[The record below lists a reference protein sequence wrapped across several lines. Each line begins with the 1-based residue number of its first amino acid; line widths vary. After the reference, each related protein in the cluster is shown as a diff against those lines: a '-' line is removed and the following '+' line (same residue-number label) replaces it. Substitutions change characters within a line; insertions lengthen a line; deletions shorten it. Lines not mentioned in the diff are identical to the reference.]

1 MSFIYA
7 KIICMQNIYET
18 FEFNKIKEHILE
30 YAKTELG
37 KVYIDE
43 LMMFDSPDK
52 VNNALL
58 DLKEIS
64 SIIVRFGPLPI
75 NNSANALV
83 LIDMAK
89 KTGLLTPRDLH
100 LIAEDVLTIVK
111 ISAFLKK
118 IESGY
123 PRIVEIT
130 SGFVDLSNLEKE
142 IHRVI
147 TNSLTVADNAT
158 PDLAQIRHKLKK
170 IEAELQ
176 SKIASIALAYSK
188 YLNDD
193 NITIR
198 DGHFVL
204 PVKTVDKSRIN
215 GIVYDVSDSGNT
227 TFIEPL
233 EIVQINNEITALKV
247 QENEEVRKILK
258 SLTALVLLQEGEII
272 NNNKIIAK
280 LDFLSAKA
288 NYMSE
293 INGEIA
299 DSVTS
304 QTIELISAR
313 HPLID
318 PRKVVANSFILNEEQ
333 PIIIISGPNAGGKTV
348 SLKTVG
354 LLVTMHQSG
363 LALPIRK
370 GQLGYFK
377 HIYIDVGDNQ
387 SLSDNLST
395 FSAHISQ
402 IGEIINSVGGKDLVL
417 LDELGTGTDPK
428 EGEALA
434 VQVTKY
440 LEEKHALAMISSH
453 FAAMKE
459 YAFLS
464 QKISNASMV
473 FDEEN
478 LSPTYHFKQ
487 GVPGKS
493 YALEVASRYGID
505 KDIIAKAKEFLKE
518 NTQNSS
524 AELLEILQKK
534 IEETTKLEEE
544 LAKREAELD
553 KRTKKLENDEEIFE
567 TKRENMLSDVKEEK
581 ARLINDAK
589 KEIADIISKMHNSDM
604 RVHEVIALKKELEEL
619 EEKEEEEVFDEE
631 ISVDDYV
638 SIPSMNIYGK
648 VVRIKGDKAHIITD
662 SGLAIDVSKSKL
674 HKVNKPKVGTTKV
687 KKTNYDLAVNTN
699 VGIEL
704 NLIGMRVEEAKN
716 ALIKYLDNCRLKHLS
731 QVRIIHGFGS
741 GALRKMVREYLD
753 SQKDLTYRAGGEHEG
768 GGGCT
773 VVIFK

>member
-1 MSFIYA
+1 MQDIY
-7 KIICMQNIYET
+7 QT

-30 YAKTELG
+30 YAKTELA

-43 LMMFDSPDK
+43 LEMFNNPEAIK
-52 VNNALL
+52 NALL
-58 DLKEIS
+58 DLNETS

-75 NNSANALV
+75 HNSANALV
-83 LIDMAK
+83 LIDLAK

-100 LIAEDVLTIVK
+100 LIAEDVLTINK

-118 IESGY
+118 IENGY

-130 SGFVDLSNLEKE
+130 QGFVDLTNLEKE

-147 TNSLTVADNAT
+147 TNSLSVSDHAT
-158 PDLAQIRHKLKK
+158 TTLYQIRTKLKK
-170 IEAELQ
+170 VEAELQ
-176 SKIASIALAYSK
+176 QKIASIALSYAK

-247 QENEEVRKILK
+247 QENDEVRKILK
-258 SLTALVLLQEGEII
+258 ALTALVLLQESEII
-272 NNNKIIAK
+272 TNNKIIAK

-288 NYMSE
+288 QYMNE

-299 DSVTS
+299 ECVET

-318 PRKVVANSFILNEEQ
+318 PRKVVANSFNLNEQE

-354 LLVTMHQSG
+354 LLVMMHQSG

-370 GQLGYFK
+370 GQLGFFK
-377 HIYIDVGDNQ
+377 HIFIDIGDNQ

-402 IGEIINSVGGKDLVL
+402 IGEIINAVGGKDLVL

-434 VQVTKY
+434 IEVTKH
-440 LEEKHALAMISSH
+440 LENKHALAMISSH

-464 QKISNASMV
+464 PKIANASMI

-478 LSPTYHFKQ
+478 LSPTYIFKQ

-505 KDIIAKAKEFLKE
+505 AKIIANAKAFLKE
-518 NTQNSS
+518 NSQNSS
-524 AELLEILQKK
+524 AELLDILQKK
-534 IEETTKLEEE
+534 IEEATKLQDE
-544 LAKREAELD
+544 LNKREAELD
-553 KRTKKLENDEEIFE
+553 KRAKKLDNDEEIFA
-567 TKRENMLSDVKEEK
+567 TKKENMMKDVKEEK
-581 ARLINDAK
+581 EELIANAK
-589 KEIADIISKMHNSDM
+589 KEIEDIISKMHNSDM
-604 RVHEVIALKKELEEL
+604 KVHEVIALKKELEEL
-619 EEKEEEEVFDEE
+619 EEKQEEEIFNED
-631 ISVDDYV
+631 IKVDDYV
-638 SIPSMNIYGK
+638 SIPSMNIFGK
-648 VVRIKGDKAHIITD
+648 VTRIKGNKAHIVSD
-662 SGLAIDVSKSKL
+662 SGLSFDVSKEKL
-674 HKVNKPKVGTTKV
+674 HIVPKPKVGNTKV
-687 KKTNYDLAVNTN
+687 RTTNYDLAINTK
-699 VGIEL
+699 VGLEL
-704 NLIGMRVEEAKN
+704 NLIGMHVDEAKV
-716 ALIKYLDNCRLKHLS
+716 ALTKYLDSVRLKRLG
-731 QVRIIHGFGS
+731 QIRIIHGFGS
-741 GALRKMVREYLD
+741 GALRKMVRDYLD
-753 SQKDLTYRAGGEHEG
+753 TQKGLSYRPGGEHEG

-773 VVIFK
+773 VVIFD

>member
-1 MSFIYA
+1 MQDIY
-7 KIICMQNIYET
+7 QT

-30 YAKTELG
+30 YAKTELA

-43 LMMFDSPDK
+43 LKMFENQEAIK
-52 VNNALL
+52 NALL
-58 DLKEIS
+58 DLNEVS

-100 LIAEDVLTIVK
+100 LIAEDVLTINK

-118 IESGY
+118 IENGY
-123 PRIVEIT
+123 PRIIEIT
-130 SGFVDLSNLEKE
+130 QGFMDLTNLEKE

-147 TNSLTVADNAT
+147 TNSLTVADHAT
-158 PDLAQIRHKLKK
+158 PTLYQIRTKLKK
-170 IEAELQ
+170 VEVELQ
-176 SKIASIALAYSK
+176 QKIASIALSYAK

-247 QENEEVRKILK
+247 QENEEVRKVLK
-258 SLTALVLLQEGEII
+258 ALTALVLLQESEII
-272 NNNKIIAK
+272 TNNKIIAK

-288 NYMSE
+288 NYMNE

-299 DSVTS
+299 ECVDS
-304 QTIELISAR
+304 QTVELISAR

-318 PRKVVANSFILNEEQ
+318 PRKVVANSFILNEEE

-354 LLVTMHQSG
+354 LLVMMHQSG

-370 GQLGYFK
+370 GQLGFFK
-377 HIYIDVGDNQ
+377 HIYIDIGDNQ

-402 IGEIINSVGGKDLVL
+402 IGEIINLVGGKDLVL

-434 VQVTKY
+434 VEVTKH
-440 LEEKHALAMISSH
+440 LENKHALAMISSH

-464 QKISNASMV
+464 PKICNASMI
-473 FDEEN
+473 FDEEH
-478 LSPTYHFKQ
+478 LSPTYIFKQ

-505 KDIIAKAKEFLKE
+505 NKIISNAKAFLNE
-518 NTQNSS
+518 NSQNSS
-524 AELLEILQKK
+524 AELLDILQKK
-534 IEETTKLEEE
+534 IEETTKLQDE
-544 LAKREAELD
+544 LNKKEAELD
-553 KRTKKLENDEEIFE
+553 KRSKKLENDEEIFA
-567 TKRENMLSDVKEEK
+567 TKKENMMKDVKEEK
-581 ARLINDAK
+581 EELIANAK
-589 KEIADIISKMHNSDM
+589 KEIEDIISKMHNSDM
-604 RVHEVIALKKELEEL
+604 KVHEVIALKKELEEL
-619 EEKEEEEVFDEE
+619 EEKQEEEIYNED
-631 ISVDDYV
+631 IQVDDYV

-648 VVRIKGDKAHIITD
+648 VTRIKGNKAHIVSD
-662 SGLAIDVSKSKL
+662 SGLSFDVSKEKL
-674 HKVNKPKVGTTKV
+674 HIVPKPKVGKTVV
-687 KKTNYDLAVNTN
+687 KKTNYDLAINTK
-699 VGIEL
+699 VGLEL
-704 NLIGMRVEEAKN
+704 NLIGMHVDEAKV
-716 ALIKYLDNCRLKHLS
+716 ALTKYLDNVRLKRLG

-741 GALRKMVREYLD
+741 GALRKMVRDYLD
-753 SQKDLTYRAGGEHEG
+753 TQKGLSYRPGGEHEG

-773 VVIFK
+773 VVIFD

>member
-1 MSFIYA
+1 MQDIY
-7 KIICMQNIYET
+7 QT

-30 YAKTELG
+30 YAKTELA

-43 LMMFDSPDK
+43 LKMFDNQEAIK
-52 VNNALL
+52 NALL
-58 DLKEIS
+58 DLNEVS

-83 LIDMAK
+83 LIDLAK

-100 LIAEDVLTIVK
+100 LIAEDVLTINK

-118 IESGY
+118 IENGY

-130 SGFVDLSNLEKE
+130 QGFMDLTNLEKE

-147 TNSLTVADNAT
+147 TNSLTVADHAT
-158 PDLAQIRHKLKK
+158 PTLYQIRTKLKK
-170 IEAELQ
+170 VEAELQ
-176 SKIASIALAYSK
+176 QKIASIALSYAK

-247 QENEEVRKILK
+247 QENEEVRKVLK
-258 SLTALVLLQEGEII
+258 ALTALVLLQESEII
-272 NNNKIIAK
+272 TNNKIIAK

-288 NYMSE
+288 NYMNE

-299 DSVTS
+299 ECVDS
-304 QTIELISAR
+304 QTVELISAR

-318 PRKVVANSFILNEEQ
+318 PRKVVANSFILNENE

-354 LLVTMHQSG
+354 LLVMMHQSG
-363 LALPIRK
+363 LALPIKK
-370 GQLGYFK
+370 GQLGFFK
-377 HIYIDVGDNQ
+377 HTYIDIGDNQ

-402 IGEIINSVGGKDLVL
+402 IGEIINLVGGKDLVL

-434 VQVTKY
+434 VEVTKH
-440 LEEKHALAMISSH
+440 LENKHALAMISSH

-464 QKISNASMV
+464 PKICNASMI
-473 FDEEN
+473 FDEEH
-478 LSPTYHFKQ
+478 LSPTYIFKQ

-505 KDIIAKAKEFLKE
+505 SKIIKNAKEFLSE
-518 NTQNSS
+518 NSQNSS
-524 AELLEILQKK
+524 AELLDILQKK
-534 IEETTKLEEE
+534 IEETTKLQDE
-544 LAKREAELD
+544 LNKKEAELD
-553 KRTKKLENDEEIFE
+553 KRSKKLENDEEIFA
-567 TKRENMLSDVKEEK
+567 TKKENMMKDVKEEK
-581 ARLINDAK
+581 EELIANAK
-589 KEIADIISKMHNSDM
+589 KEIEDIISKMHNSDM
-604 RVHEVIALKKELEEL
+604 KVHEVIALKKELEEL
-619 EEKEEEEVFDEE
+619 EEKQEEEIYNED
-631 ISVDDYV
+631 INVDDYV

-648 VVRIKGDKAHIITD
+648 VTRLKGNKAHIVSD
-662 SGLAIDVSKSKL
+662 SGLAFDVSKEKL
-674 HKVNKPKVGTTKV
+674 HIVPKPKVGKTVV
-687 KKTNYDLAVNTN
+687 KKTNYDLAINTK
-699 VGIEL
+699 VGLEL
-704 NLIGMRVEEAKN
+704 NLIGMHVDEAKV
-716 ALIKYLDNCRLKHLS
+716 ALTKYLDNVRLKRLG

-741 GALRKMVREYLD
+741 GALRKMVRDYLD
-753 SQKDLTYRAGGEHEG
+753 TQKGLSYRPGGEHEG

-773 VVIFK
+773 VVMFD

>member
-1 MSFIYA
+1 MQDIY
-7 KIICMQNIYET
+7 QT

-30 YAKTELG
+30 YAKTELA

-43 LMMFDSPDK
+43 LKMFENQEAIK
-52 VNNALL
+52 NALL
-58 DLKEIS
+58 DLNEVS

-100 LIAEDVLTIVK
+100 LIAEDVLTINK

-118 IESGY
+118 IENGY
-123 PRIVEIT
+123 PRIIEIT
-130 SGFVDLSNLEKE
+130 QGFMDLTNLEKE

-147 TNSLTVADNAT
+147 TNSLTVADHAT
-158 PDLAQIRHKLKK
+158 PTLYQIRTKLKK
-170 IEAELQ
+170 VEAELQ
-176 SKIASIALAYSK
+176 QKIASIALSYAK

-204 PVKTVDKSRIN
+204 PVKTVDKSRVN

-247 QENEEVRKILK
+247 QENEEVRKVLK
-258 SLTALVLLQEGEII
+258 ALTALVLLQESEII
-272 NNNKIIAK
+272 TNNKIIAK

-288 NYMSE
+288 HYMSE

-299 DSVTS
+299 ECVDS
-304 QTIELISAR
+304 QTVELISAR

-318 PRKVVANSFILNEEQ
+318 PRKVVANSFILNEEE

-354 LLVTMHQSG
+354 LLVMMHQSG

-370 GQLGYFK
+370 GQLGFFK
-377 HIYIDVGDNQ
+377 HIYIDIGDNQ

-402 IGEIINSVGGKDLVL
+402 IGEIINAVGGKDLVL

-434 VQVTKY
+434 IEVTKH
-440 LEEKHALAMISSH
+440 LENKHALAMISSH

-464 QKISNASMV
+464 PKICNASMI
-473 FDEEN
+473 FDEEH
-478 LSPTYHFKQ
+478 LSPTYIFKQ

-505 KDIIAKAKEFLKE
+505 SKIISNAKAFLSE
-518 NTQNSS
+518 NSQNSS
-524 AELLEILQKK
+524 AELLDILQKK
-534 IEETTKLEEE
+534 IEETTKLQDE
-544 LAKREAELD
+544 LNKKEAELD
-553 KRTKKLENDEEIFE
+553 KRSKKLENDEEIFA
-567 TKRENMLSDVKEEK
+567 TKKENMMKDVKEEK
-581 ARLINDAK
+581 EELIANAK
-589 KEIADIISKMHNSDM
+589 KEIEDIISKMHNSDM
-604 RVHEVIALKKELEEL
+604 KVHEVIALKKELEEL
-619 EEKEEEEVFDEE
+619 EEKQEEEIYNED
-631 ISVDDYV
+631 IQVDDYV

-648 VVRIKGDKAHIITD
+648 VTRLKGNKAHIVSD
-662 SGLAIDVSKSKL
+662 SGLSFDVSKEKL
-674 HKVNKPKVGTTKV
+674 HIVPKPKVGKTIV
-687 KKTNYDLAVNTN
+687 KKTNYDLAINTK
-699 VGIEL
+699 VGLEL
-704 NLIGMRVEEAKN
+704 NLIGMHVDEAKN
-716 ALIKYLDNCRLKHLS
+716 ALTKYLDNVRLKHLG

-741 GALRKMVREYLD
+741 GALRKMVRDYLD
-753 SQKDLTYRAGGEHEG
+753 TQKGLSYRPGGEHEG

-773 VVIFK
+773 VVIFD

>member
-1 MSFIYA
+1 MQDIY
-7 KIICMQNIYET
+7 QT
-18 FEFNKIKEHILE
+18 FEFNKIKDHLLE
-30 YAKTELG
+30 YAKTELA

-43 LMMFDSPDK
+43 LKMFENQDAIK
-52 VNNALL
+52 NALL
-58 DLKEIS
+58 DLNEVS

-83 LIDMAK
+83 LIDLAK

-100 LIAEDVLTIVK
+100 LIAEDVLTINK

-118 IESGY
+118 IENGY
-123 PRIVEIT
+123 PRITEIT
-130 SGFVDLSNLEKE
+130 QGFMDLTNLEKE

-147 TNSLTVADNAT
+147 TNSLTVADHAT
-158 PDLAQIRHKLKK
+158 PTLYQIRTKLKK
-170 IEAELQ
+170 VEAELQ
-176 SKIASIALAYSK
+176 QKIASIALSYAK

-204 PVKTVDKSRIN
+204 PVKTVDKSRVN

-247 QENEEVRKILK
+247 QENEEVRKVLK
-258 SLTALVLLQEGEII
+258 ALTALVLLQESEII
-272 NNNKIIAK
+272 TNNKIIAK

-299 DSVTS
+299 ECVPT
-304 QTIELISAR
+304 QTVELISAR

-318 PRKVVANSFILNEEQ
+318 PRKVVANSFNLSEEE

-354 LLVTMHQSG
+354 LLVMMHQSG

-370 GQLGYFK
+370 GQLGFFK
-377 HIYIDVGDNQ
+377 HIYIDIGDNQ

-402 IGEIINSVGGKDLVL
+402 IGEIINAVGGKDLVL

-434 VQVTKY
+434 IEVTKH
-440 LEEKHALAMISSH
+440 LENKHALAMISSH

-464 QKISNASMV
+464 PKICNASMI
-473 FDEEN
+473 FDEEH
-478 LSPTYHFKQ
+478 LSPTYIFKQ

-505 KDIIAKAKEFLKE
+505 SKIISNAKAFLSE
-518 NTQNSS
+518 NSQNSS
-524 AELLEILQKK
+524 AELLDILQKK
-534 IEETTKLEEE
+534 IEETTKLQDE
-544 LAKREAELD
+544 LNKKEVELD
-553 KRTKKLENDEEIFE
+553 KRSKKLENDEEIFA
-567 TKRENMLSDVKEEK
+567 TKKENMMKDDKEEK
-581 ARLINDAK
+581 EELIANAK
-589 KEIADIISKMHNSDM
+589 REIEDIISKMHNSDM
-604 RVHEVIALKKELEEL
+604 KVHEVIALKKELEEL
-619 EEKEEEEVFDEE
+619 EEKQEEEIYNED
-631 ISVDDYV
+631 INVDDYV

-648 VVRIKGDKAHIITD
+648 VTRLKGNKAHIVSD
-662 SGLAIDVSKSKL
+662 SGLSFDVSKEKL
-674 HKVNKPKVGTTKV
+674 HIVPKPKVGKTVV
-687 KKTNYDLAVNTN
+687 KKTNYDLAINTK
-699 VGIEL
+699 VGLEL
-704 NLIGMRVEEAKN
+704 NLIGMHVDEAKT
-716 ALIKYLDNCRLKHLS
+716 ALTKYLDNVRLKRLG

-741 GALRKMVREYLD
+741 GALRKMVRDYLD
-753 SQKDLTYRAGGEHEG
+753 TQKGLSYRPGGEHEG

-773 VVIFK
+773 VVIFD

>member
-1 MSFIYA
+1 
-7 KIICMQNIYET
+7 MQNIYET

-30 YAKTELG
+30 YAKTELA

-43 LMMFDSPDK
+43 LVMFESPLEVK
-52 VNNALL
+52 NALE

-75 NNSANALV
+75 HNSANALV
-83 LIDMAK
+83 LIDLAK
-89 KTGLLTPRDLH
+89 KTGLLTPRDLS
-100 LIAEDVLTIVK
+100 LIAEDVLTITK

-118 IESGY
+118 IDNLY
-123 PRIVEIT
+123 PRISEMT
-130 SGFVDLSNLEKE
+130 KGFIDLSSLEKE

-147 TNSLTVADNAT
+147 TNALSVADNAS
-158 PDLAQIRHKLKK
+158 PDLYQIRHQLKK
-170 IEAELQ
+170 AEANLQ
-176 SKIASIALAYSK
+176 SKIASLAFAYGK

-204 PVKTVDKSRIN
+204 PVKTVEKSKVN

-247 QENEEVRKILK
+247 QENEEIRKILK
-258 SLTALVLLQEGEII
+258 ALTALVLLQEGEII
-272 NNNKIIAK
+272 NNNRIIAE

-288 NYMSE
+288 LYAGE
-293 INGEIA
+293 INAEIA
-299 DSVTS
+299 
-304 QTIELISAR
+304 EISNQQEIILDGAR

-318 PRKVVANSFILNEEQ
+318 PKKVVANSFNLNEEE

-354 LLVTMHQSG
+354 LLTLMHQSG
-363 LALPIRK
+363 LALPVK
-370 GQLGYFK
+370 KAKVGYFK
-377 HIYIDVGDNQ
+377 HIYIDIGDNQ

-402 IGEIINSVGGKDLVL
+402 IGEIIRIVGGKDLVL

-434 VQVTKY
+434 IEVTKY
-440 LEEKHALAMISSH
+440 LESKHALAMISSH
-453 FAAMKE
+453 FPKMKE

-464 QKISNASMV
+464 KNIANASMI

-478 LSPTYHFKQ
+478 LSPTYRFKQ

-505 KDIIAKAKEFLKE
+505 EQIIKKAQDFLKENETSDASTLLDILQKKVEEANKLQDELEKQKLELEKREKKLTNDEQLFESRRENMLKDVKEEKEEIIAKAKKE
-518 NTQNSS
+518 VS
-524 AELLEILQKK
+524 
-534 IEETTKLEEE
+534 
-544 LAKREAELD
+544 
-553 KRTKKLENDEEIFE
+553 
-567 TKRENMLSDVKEEK
+567 
-581 ARLINDAK
+581 
-589 KEIADIISKMHNSDM
+589 DIISKMHNSDM
-604 RVHEVIALKKELEEL
+604 RVHEVIELKRELEAL
-619 EEKEEEEVFDEE
+619 EEQEEEEVFDEE
-631 ISVDDYV
+631 INVDDFV
-638 SIPSMNIYGK
+638 TIPSMNISGK
-648 VVRIKGDKAHIITD
+648 VTRLKGDKAHIISD
-662 SGLAIDVSKSKL
+662 SGLAFDVSKNKL
-674 HKVNKPKVGTTKV
+674 HKVNKPKVGTSKV

-699 VGIEL
+699 VGLEL
-704 NLIGMRVEEAKN
+704 NLIGMRVDEAKN
-716 ALIKYLDNCRLKHLS
+716 TLIKYLDNCRLKHLS

-741 GALRKMVREYLD
+741 GALRTMVRSYLD
-753 SQKDLTYRAGGEHEG
+753 TQKDLTYRAGGEHEG

-773 VVIFK
+773 VVLFK

>member
-1 MSFIYA
+1 
-7 KIICMQNIYET
+7 MQNIYET
-18 FEFNKIKEHILE
+18 FEFNKIKEHLLE
-30 YAKTELG
+30 YAKTELA

-43 LMMFDSPDK
+43 LKMFETPNEVK
-52 VNNALL
+52 NALE
-58 DLKEIS
+58 DLREIS

-75 NNSANALV
+75 HNSANALV
-83 LIDMAK
+83 LIDLAK
-89 KTGLLTPRDLH
+89 KTGLLTPRDLS
-100 LIAEDVLTIVK
+100 LIAEDVLTIDK

-118 IESGY
+118 IDSLY
-123 PRIVEIT
+123 PRVSQMTE
-130 SGFVDLSNLEKE
+130 GFIDLSNLEKE

-147 TNSLTVADNAT
+147 TNSLTVADNAS
-158 PDLAQIRHKLKK
+158 PDLNQIRKSLKK
-170 IEAELQ
+170 AEANLQ
-176 SKIASIALAYSK
+176 SKIASLAFSYGK

-204 PVKTVDKSRIN
+204 PVKTVDKSKVN

-227 TFIEPL
+227 IFIEPL

-247 QENEEVRKILK
+247 QENEEIRRILK
-258 SLTALVLLQEGEII
+258 ALTALVLLQEGEII
-272 NNNKIIAK
+272 TNNKIIAK

-288 NYMSE
+288 LYGNE
-293 INGEIA
+293 INADIAECSDKQEILL
-299 DSVTS
+299 
-304 QTIELISAR
+304 ESAR

-318 PRKVVANSFILNEEQ
+318 PKKVVANSFELNENE

-354 LLVTMHQSG
+354 LLTLMHQSG
-363 LALPIRK
+363 LALPVRK
-370 GQLGYFK
+370 GRVGYFK
-377 HIYIDVGDNQ
+377 HIFIDIGDNQ

-402 IGEIINSVGGKDLVL
+402 IGEIIHAVGGKDLVL

-434 VQVTKY
+434 VEVTKY
-440 LEEKHALAMISSH
+440 LENKHALAMISSH

-464 QKISNASMV
+464 KNIANASMI

-478 LSPTYHFKQ
+478 LSPTYRFKQ

-505 KDIIAKAKEFLKE
+505 KDIINKAHEFLKSHE
-518 NTQNSS
+518 TNDAS
-524 AELLEILQKK
+524 ELLDILQKK
-534 IEETTKLEEE
+534 VEEANKLQDELDKKQIELEKREKKLANEEE
-544 LAKREAELD
+544 LF
-553 KRTKKLENDEEIFE
+553 ENR
-567 TKRENMLSDVKEEK
+567 KENMLKDVKEEK
-581 ARLINDAK
+581 AELIENAK
-589 KEIADIISKMHNSDM
+589 KEISDIISKMHNSDM
-604 RVHEVIALKKELEEL
+604 RVHEVIELKKELEEL
-619 EEKEEEEVFDEE
+619 EEKEEEVVYNED
-631 ISVDDYV
+631 IAINDYV
-638 SIPSMNIYGK
+638 SIPSMNIYGR
-648 VVRIKGDKAHIITD
+648 VMRMKGNKAHIVSD
-662 SGLAIDVSKSKL
+662 GGLAFDVDKNKL
-674 HKVNKPKVGTTKV
+674 HKVQQPKVGTSKV
-687 KKTNYDLAVNTN
+687 KKTNYDLAINTK

-741 GALRKMVREYLD
+741 GALRNMTRSYLD
-753 SQKDLTYRAGGEHEG
+753 TQKDLTHRPGGEHEG

-773 VVIFK
+773 VVLFK

>member
-1 MSFIYA
+1 MQDIY
-7 KIICMQNIYET
+7 QT

-30 YAKTELG
+30 YAKTELA

-43 LMMFDSPDK
+43 LKMFENQEAVK
-52 VNNALL
+52 NALL
-58 DLKEIS
+58 DLNEIS

-100 LIAEDVLTIVK
+100 LIAEDVLTINK

-118 IESGY
+118 IENGY
-123 PRIVEIT
+123 PRIIEIT
-130 SGFVDLSNLEKE
+130 QGFMDLTNLEKE

-147 TNSLTVADNAT
+147 TNSLTVADHAT
-158 PDLAQIRHKLKK
+158 PTLYQIRTKLKK
-170 IEAELQ
+170 VEAELQ
-176 SKIASIALAYSK
+176 QKIASIALAYAK

-204 PVKTVDKSRIN
+204 PVKTVDKSRVN

-247 QENEEVRKILK
+247 QENDEVRKVLK
-258 SLTALVLLQEGEII
+258 ALTALVLLQESEII
-272 NNNKIIAK
+272 TNNKIIAK

-288 NYMSE
+288 HYMSE

-299 DSVTS
+299 ECVET
-304 QTIELISAR
+304 QCIELISAR

-318 PRKVVANSFILNEEQ
+318 PRKVVANSFELNEEE

-354 LLVTMHQSG
+354 LLTMMHQSG
-363 LALPIRK
+363 LALPVRK
-370 GQLGYFK
+370 GKLGFFK
-377 HIYIDVGDNQ
+377 HIYIDIGDNQ

-402 IGEIINSVGGKDLVL
+402 IGEIINAVGGKDLVL

-434 VQVTKY
+434 IEVTKH
-440 LEEKHALAMISSH
+440 LENKHALAMISSH

-464 QKISNASMV
+464 SKICNASMI
-473 FDEEN
+473 FDEEH
-478 LSPTYHFKQ
+478 LSPTYIFKQ

-505 KDIIAKAKEFLKE
+505 SKIISNAKAFLSE
-518 NTQNSS
+518 NSQNSS
-524 AELLEILQKK
+524 AELLDILQKK
-534 IEETTKLEEE
+534 IEETTKLQEE
-544 LAKREAELD
+544 LNKKEAELD
-553 KRTKKLENDEEIFE
+553 KRSKKLENDEEIFAS
-567 TKRENMLSDVKEEK
+567 KKENMMKDVKEEK
-581 ARLINDAK
+581 EELIANAK
-589 KEIADIISKMHNSDM
+589 KEIEDIISKMHNSDM
-604 RVHEVIALKKELEEL
+604 KVHEVIALKKELEEL
-619 EEKEEEEVFDEE
+619 EEKQEEEIYNED

-648 VVRIKGDKAHIITD
+648 VTRLKGNKAHIISD
-662 SGLAIDVSKSKL
+662 SGLSFDVSKEKL
-674 HKVNKPKVGTTKV
+674 HIVPKPKVGRTIV
-687 KKTNYDLAVNTN
+687 KKTNYDLGINTK
-699 VGIEL
+699 VGLEL
-704 NLIGMRVEEAKN
+704 NLIGMHVDEAKN
-716 ALIKYLDNCRLKHLS
+716 ALIKYIDNVRLKRLG

-741 GALRKMVREYLD
+741 GALRKMVRDYLD
-753 SQKDLTYRAGGEHEG
+753 TQKGLSYRPGGEHEG

-773 VVIFK
+773 VVIFD

>member
-1 MSFIYA
+1 
-7 KIICMQNIYET
+7 MQNIYET
-18 FEFNKIKEHILE
+18 FEFNKIKEHLLE
-30 YAKTELG
+30 YAKTELA

-43 LMMFDSPDK
+43 LKMFETPNEVK
-52 VNNALL
+52 NALE
-58 DLKEIS
+58 DLREIS

-75 NNSANALV
+75 HNSANALV
-83 LIDMAK
+83 LIDLAK
-89 KTGLLTPRDLH
+89 KTGLLTPRDLS
-100 LIAEDVLTIVK
+100 LIAEDVLTIGK

-118 IESGY
+118 IDSLY
-123 PRIVEIT
+123 PRVSQMTE
-130 SGFVDLSNLEKE
+130 GFIDLSNLEKE

-147 TNSLTVADNAT
+147 TNSLTVADNAS
-158 PDLAQIRHKLKK
+158 PDLNQIRKSLKK
-170 IEAELQ
+170 AEANLQ
-176 SKIASIALAYSK
+176 SKIASLAFSYGK

-204 PVKTVDKSRIN
+204 PVKTVDKSKVN

-247 QENEEVRKILK
+247 QENEEIRKILK
-258 SLTALVLLQEGEII
+258 ALTALVLLQEGEII
-272 NNNKIIAK
+272 TNNKIIAK

-288 NYMSE
+288 LYGNE
-293 INGEIA
+293 INADIAECSDKQEILL
-299 DSVTS
+299 
-304 QTIELISAR
+304 ESAR

-318 PRKVVANSFILNEEQ
+318 PKKVVANSFELNENE

-354 LLVTMHQSG
+354 LLTLMHQSG
-363 LALPIRK
+363 LALPVRK
-370 GQLGYFK
+370 GRVGYFK
-377 HIYIDVGDNQ
+377 HIFIDIGDNQ

-402 IGEIINSVGGKDLVL
+402 IGEIIHAVGGKDLVL

-434 VQVTKY
+434 VEVTKY
-440 LEEKHALAMISSH
+440 LENKHALAMISSH

-464 QKISNASMV
+464 KNIANASMI

-478 LSPTYHFKQ
+478 LSPTYRFKQ

-505 KDIIAKAKEFLKE
+505 KDIINKAHEFLKSHE
-518 NTQNSS
+518 TNDAS
-524 AELLEILQKK
+524 ELLDILQKK
-534 IEETTKLEEE
+534 VEEANKLQDELDKKQIELEKREKKLANEEE
-544 LAKREAELD
+544 LF
-553 KRTKKLENDEEIFE
+553 ENR
-567 TKRENMLSDVKEEK
+567 KENMLKDVKEEK
-581 ARLINDAK
+581 AELIENAK
-589 KEIADIISKMHNSDM
+589 KEISDIISKMHNSDM
-604 RVHEVIALKKELEEL
+604 RVHEVIELKKELEEL
-619 EEKEEEEVFDEE
+619 EEKEEEVVYNED
-631 ISVDDYV
+631 IAINDYV
-638 SIPSMNIYGK
+638 SIPSMNIYGR
-648 VVRIKGDKAHIITD
+648 VMRMKGNKAHIVSD
-662 SGLAIDVSKSKL
+662 GGLAFDVDKNKL
-674 HKVNKPKVGTTKV
+674 HKVQQPKVGTSKV
-687 KKTNYDLAVNTN
+687 KKTNYDLAINTK

-741 GALRKMVREYLD
+741 GALRNMTRSYLD
-753 SQKDLTYRAGGEHEG
+753 TQKDLTHRPGGEHEG

-773 VVIFK
+773 VVLFK

>member
-1 MSFIYA
+1 MQDIY
-7 KIICMQNIYET
+7 QT

-30 YAKTELG
+30 YAKTELA

-43 LMMFDSPDK
+43 LKMFDNQEAIK
-52 VNNALL
+52 NALL
-58 DLKEIS
+58 DLNEVS

-83 LIDMAK
+83 LIDLAK

-100 LIAEDVLTIVK
+100 LIAEDVLTINK

-118 IESGY
+118 IENGY

-130 SGFVDLSNLEKE
+130 QGFMDLTNLEKE

-147 TNSLTVADNAT
+147 TNSLTVADHAT
-158 PDLAQIRHKLKK
+158 PTLYQIRTKLKK
-170 IEAELQ
+170 VEAELQ
-176 SKIASIALAYSK
+176 QKIASIALSYAK

-247 QENEEVRKILK
+247 QENEEVRKVLK
-258 SLTALVLLQEGEII
+258 ALTALVLLQESEII
-272 NNNKIIAK
+272 TNNKIIAK

-288 NYMSE
+288 NYMNE

-299 DSVTS
+299 ECVDS
-304 QTIELISAR
+304 QTVELISAR

-318 PRKVVANSFILNEEQ
+318 PRKVVANSFILNENE

-354 LLVTMHQSG
+354 LLVMMHQSG
-363 LALPIRK
+363 LALPIKK
-370 GQLGYFK
+370 GQLGFFK
-377 HIYIDVGDNQ
+377 HTYIDIGDNQ

-402 IGEIINSVGGKDLVL
+402 IGEIINLVGGKDLVL

-434 VQVTKY
+434 VEVTKH
-440 LEEKHALAMISSH
+440 LENKHALAMISSH

-464 QKISNASMV
+464 PKICNASMI
-473 FDEEN
+473 FDEEH
-478 LSPTYHFKQ
+478 LSPTYIFKQ

-505 KDIIAKAKEFLKE
+505 SKIIKNAKEFLSE
-518 NTQNSS
+518 NSQNSS
-524 AELLEILQKK
+524 AELLDILQKK
-534 IEETTKLEEE
+534 IEETTKLQDE
-544 LAKREAELD
+544 LNKKEAELD
-553 KRTKKLENDEEIFE
+553 KRSKKLENDEEIFA
-567 TKRENMLSDVKEEK
+567 TKKENMMKDVKEEK
-581 ARLINDAK
+581 EELIANAK
-589 KEIADIISKMHNSDM
+589 KEIEDIISKMHNSDM
-604 RVHEVIALKKELEEL
+604 KVHEVIALKKELEEL
-619 EEKEEEEVFDEE
+619 EEKQEEEIYNED
-631 ISVDDYV
+631 INVDDYV

-648 VVRIKGDKAHIITD
+648 VTRLKGNKAHIVSD
-662 SGLAIDVSKSKL
+662 SGLAFDVSKEKL
-674 HKVNKPKVGTTKV
+674 HIVPKPKVGKTVV
-687 KKTNYDLAVNTN
+687 KKTNYDLAINTK
-699 VGIEL
+699 VGLEL
-704 NLIGMRVEEAKN
+704 NLIGMHVDEAKV
-716 ALIKYLDNCRLKHLS
+716 ALTKYLDNVRLKRLG

-741 GALRKMVREYLD
+741 GALRKMVRDYLD
-753 SQKDLTYRAGGEHEG
+753 TQKGLSYRPGGEHEG

-773 VVIFK
+773 VVIFD

>member
-1 MSFIYA
+1 
-7 KIICMQNIYET
+7 MQNIYET

-43 LMMFDSPDK
+43 LMMYDSPDK

-354 LLVTMHQSG
+354 LLVLMHQSG

-581 ARLINDAK
+581 ARLIADAK

-631 ISVDDYV
+631 IGVDDYV

-716 ALIKYLDNCRLKHLS
+716 TLIKYLDNCRLKHLS

-753 SQKDLTYRAGGEHEG
+753 TQKDLTYRAGGEHEG

>member
-1 MSFIYA
+1 
-7 KIICMQNIYET
+7 MQNIYET

-30 YAKTELG
+30 YAKTELA

-43 LMMFDSPDK
+43 LVMFESPLEVK
-52 VNNALL
+52 NALE

-75 NNSANALV
+75 HNSANALV
-83 LIDMAK
+83 LIDLAK
-89 KTGLLTPRDLH
+89 KTGLLTPRDLS
-100 LIAEDVLTIVK
+100 LIAEDVLTITK

-118 IESGY
+118 IDNLY
-123 PRIVEIT
+123 PRISEMT
-130 SGFVDLSNLEKE
+130 KGFIDLSSLEKE

-147 TNSLTVADNAT
+147 TNALSVADNAS
-158 PDLAQIRHKLKK
+158 PDLYQIRHQLKK
-170 IEAELQ
+170 AEANLQ
-176 SKIASIALAYSK
+176 SKIASLAFAYGK

-204 PVKTVDKSRIN
+204 PVKTVEKSKVN

-247 QENEEVRKILK
+247 QENEEIRKILK
-258 SLTALVLLQEGEII
+258 ALTALVLLQEGEII
-272 NNNKIIAK
+272 NNNRIIAE

-288 NYMSE
+288 LYAGE
-293 INGEIA
+293 INAEIA
-299 DSVTS
+299 
-304 QTIELISAR
+304 EISDQQEIILDGAR

-318 PRKVVANSFILNEEQ
+318 PKKVVANSFILNEEE

-354 LLVTMHQSG
+354 LLTLMHQSG
-363 LALPIRK
+363 LALPVK
-370 GQLGYFK
+370 KAKVGYFK
-377 HIYIDVGDNQ
+377 HIYIDIGDNQ

-402 IGEIINSVGGKDLVL
+402 IGEIIRLVGGKDLVL

-434 VQVTKY
+434 IEVTKY
-440 LEEKHALAMISSH
+440 LESKHALAMISSH
-453 FAAMKE
+453 FPKMKE

-464 QKISNASMV
+464 KNIANASMI

-478 LSPTYHFKQ
+478 LSPTYRFKQ

-505 KDIIAKAKEFLKE
+505 EQIIKKAQDFLKENEASDASTLLDILQKKVEEANKLQDELEKQKLELEKREKKLTNDEQLFESRRENMLKDVKEEKEEIIAKAKKE
-518 NTQNSS
+518 VS
-524 AELLEILQKK
+524 
-534 IEETTKLEEE
+534 
-544 LAKREAELD
+544 
-553 KRTKKLENDEEIFE
+553 
-567 TKRENMLSDVKEEK
+567 
-581 ARLINDAK
+581 
-589 KEIADIISKMHNSDM
+589 DIISKMHNSDM
-604 RVHEVIALKKELEEL
+604 RVHEVIELKRELEAL
-619 EEKEEEEVFDEE
+619 EEQEEEEVFDEE
-631 ISVDDYV
+631 INVDDFV
-638 SIPSMNIYGK
+638 TIPSMNISGK
-648 VVRIKGDKAHIITD
+648 VTRLKGDKAHIISD
-662 SGLAIDVSKSKL
+662 SGLAFDVSKNKL
-674 HKVNKPKVGTTKV
+674 HKVNKPKVGTSKV
-687 KKTNYDLAVNTN
+687 KKTNYDLAINTN
-699 VGIEL
+699 VGLEL
-704 NLIGMRVEEAKN
+704 NLIGMHVDEAKN
-716 ALIKYLDNCRLKHLS
+716 TLIKYLDNCRLKHLS

-741 GALRKMVREYLD
+741 GALRTMVRSYLD
-753 SQKDLTYRAGGEHEG
+753 TQKDLTYRAGGEHEG

-773 VVIFK
+773 VVLFK

>member
-1 MSFIYA
+1 
-7 KIICMQNIYET
+7 MQNIYET
-18 FEFNKIKEHILE
+18 FEFNKIKDHLLE
-30 YAKTELG
+30 YAKTELA

-43 LMMFDSPDK
+43 LKMFETPSEVK
-52 VNNALL
+52 NALE
-58 DLKEIS
+58 DLREIS

-75 NNSANALV
+75 HNSANALV
-83 LIDMAK
+83 LIDLAK
-89 KTGLLTPRDLH
+89 KTGLLTPRDLS
-100 LIAEDVLTIVK
+100 LIAEDVLTIDK

-118 IESGY
+118 IDSLY
-123 PRIVEIT
+123 PRVSQMTE
-130 SGFVDLSNLEKE
+130 GFIDLSNLEKE

-147 TNSLTVADNAT
+147 TNSLTVADNAS
-158 PDLAQIRHKLKK
+158 PDLNQIRKSLKK
-170 IEAELQ
+170 AEANLQ
-176 SKIASIALAYSK
+176 SKIASLAFSYGK

-204 PVKTVDKSRIN
+204 PVKTVDKSKVN

-247 QENEEVRKILK
+247 QENEEIRRILK
-258 SLTALVLLQEGEII
+258 ALTALVLLQEGEII
-272 NNNKIIAK
+272 TNNKIIAK

-288 NYMSE
+288 LYGNE
-293 INGEIA
+293 INADIAECSDKQEILL
-299 DSVTS
+299 
-304 QTIELISAR
+304 ESAR

-318 PRKVVANSFILNEEQ
+318 PKKVVANSFELNENE

-354 LLVTMHQSG
+354 LLTLMHQSG
-363 LALPIRK
+363 LALPVRK
-370 GQLGYFK
+370 GKVGYFK
-377 HIYIDVGDNQ
+377 HIFIDIGDNQ

-402 IGEIINSVGGKDLVL
+402 IGEIIHAVGGKDLVL

-434 VQVTKY
+434 VEVTKY
-440 LEEKHALAMISSH
+440 LENKHALAMISSH

-464 QKISNASMV
+464 KNIANASMI

-478 LSPTYHFKQ
+478 LSPTYRFKQ

-505 KDIIAKAKEFLKE
+505 KDIITKAHEFLKSHE
-518 NTQNSS
+518 TNDAS
-524 AELLEILQKK
+524 ELLDILQKK
-534 IEETTKLEEE
+534 VEEANKLQDELDKKQIELEKREKKLANEEE
-544 LAKREAELD
+544 LF
-553 KRTKKLENDEEIFE
+553 ENR
-567 TKRENMLSDVKEEK
+567 KENMLKDVKEEK
-581 ARLINDAK
+581 AELIENAK
-589 KEIADIISKMHNSDM
+589 KDISDIISKMHNSDM
-604 RVHEVIALKKELEEL
+604 RVHEVIELKKELEEL
-619 EEKEEEEVFDEE
+619 EEKEEEVVYNEE
-631 ISVDDYV
+631 INVNDFV
-638 SIPSMNIYGK
+638 SIPSMNIYGR
-648 VVRIKGDKAHIITD
+648 VMRMKGNKAHIVSD
-662 SGLAIDVSKSKL
+662 GGLAFDVDKNKL
-674 HKVNKPKVGTTKV
+674 HKVQQPKVGTSKV
-687 KKTNYDLAVNTN
+687 KKTNYDLAINTK

-741 GALRKMVREYLD
+741 GALRNMTRSYLD
-753 SQKDLTYRAGGEHEG
+753 TQKDLTHRPGGEHEG

-773 VVIFK
+773 VVLFK

>member
-1 MSFIYA
+1 MQDIY
-7 KIICMQNIYET
+7 QT

-30 YAKTELG
+30 YAKTELA

-43 LMMFDSPDK
+43 LEMFNNPEAIK
-52 VNNALL
+52 NALL
-58 DLKEIS
+58 DLNEIS

-83 LIDMAK
+83 LIDLAK

-100 LIAEDVLTIVK
+100 LIAEDVLTINK
-111 ISAFLKK
+111 ISAFLMK
-118 IESGY
+118 IENGY

-130 SGFVDLSNLEKE
+130 QGFMDLSNLEKE

-147 TNSLTVADNAT
+147 TNSLSVSDHAT
-158 PDLAQIRHKLKK
+158 PTLYQIRTKLKK
-170 IEAELQ
+170 VEAELQ
-176 SKIASIALAYSK
+176 QKIASIALSYAK

-204 PVKTVDKSRIN
+204 PVKTVDKSRVN

-247 QENEEVRKILK
+247 QENDEVRKVLK
-258 SLTALVLLQEGEII
+258 ALTALVLLQESEII
-272 NNNKIIAK
+272 TNNKIIAK

-288 NYMSE
+288 NYMGE

-299 DSVTS
+299 ECVET

-318 PRKVVANSFILNEEQ
+318 PRKVVANSFNLNEEE

-354 LLVTMHQSG
+354 LLVMMHQSG

-370 GQLGYFK
+370 GQLGFFK
-377 HIYIDVGDNQ
+377 HIFIDIGDNQ

-402 IGEIINSVGGKDLVL
+402 IGEIINAVGGKDLVL

-434 VQVTKY
+434 IEVTKH
-440 LEEKHALAMISSH
+440 LENKHALAMISSH

-464 QKISNASMV
+464 PKIANASMI

-478 LSPTYHFKQ
+478 LSPTYIFKQ

-505 KDIIAKAKEFLKE
+505 AKIIANAKAFLKE
-518 NTQNSS
+518 NSQNSS
-524 AELLEILQKK
+524 AELLDILQKK
-534 IEETTKLEEE
+534 IEETTKLQDE
-544 LAKREAELD
+544 LNKREAELD
-553 KRTKKLENDEEIFE
+553 RRSKKLDNDEEIFA
-567 TKRENMLSDVKEEK
+567 TKKENMMKDVKEEK
-581 ARLINDAK
+581 EELIANAK
-589 KEIADIISKMHNSDM
+589 KEIEDIISKMHNSDM
-604 RVHEVIALKKELEEL
+604 KVHEVIALKKELEEL
-619 EEKEEEEVFDEE
+619 EEKQEEEIYNED
-631 ISVDDYV
+631 INVDDYV

-648 VVRIKGDKAHIITD
+648 VTRVKGNKAHIVSD
-662 SGLAIDVSKSKL
+662 SGLSFDVSKEKL
-674 HKVNKPKVGTTKV
+674 HIVPRPKVGNTKV
-687 KKTNYDLAVNTN
+687 KTTNYDMAVNTK
-699 VGIEL
+699 VGLEL
-704 NLIGMRVEEAKN
+704 NLIGMHVDEARS
-716 ALIKYLDNCRLKHLS
+716 ALIKYLDNVRLKRLG

-741 GALRKMVREYLD
+741 GALRKMVRDYLD
-753 SQKDLTYRAGGEHEG
+753 TQKGLTYRAGGEHEG

-773 VVIFK
+773 VVIFN

>member
-1 MSFIYA
+1 
-7 KIICMQNIYET
+7 MQNIYET
-18 FEFNKIKEHILE
+18 FEFNKIKDHLLE

-37 KVYIDE
+37 KFYINE
-43 LMMFDSPDK
+43 LVMFDNASDVK
-52 VNNALL
+52 NALE
-58 DLKEIS
+58 DLREIS
-64 SIIVRFGPLPI
+64 SIIIRFGPLPI
-75 NNSANALV
+75 SNSANALV
-83 LIDMAK
+83 LIDLAK
-89 KTGLLTPRDLH
+89 KTGLLTPRDLN
-100 LIAEDVLTIVK
+100 LIAEDVLTIVR
-111 ISAFLKK
+111 ISNFLKK
-118 IESGY
+118 TNTGY
-123 PRIVEIT
+123 PRITALTE
-130 SGFVDLSNLEKE
+130 GFIDLSNLEKE

-147 TNSLTVADNAT
+147 TNSLSIADNAS
-158 PDLAQIRHKLKK
+158 PELHQIRNKLKK
-170 IEAELQ
+170 VEALLQ
-176 SKIASIALAYSK
+176 DKISSLAFTYGK

-204 PVKTVDKSRIN
+204 PVKTVDKNKVS

-233 EIVQINNEITALKV
+233 EIVQINNEITSLKV
-247 QENEEVRKILK
+247 QENEEIRKILK
-258 SLTALVLLQEGEII
+258 ALTALVLLQEGEII

-288 NYMSE
+288 QYGNE
-293 INGEIA
+293 INADIA
-299 DSVTS
+299 ECSDK
-304 QTIELISAR
+304 QIIELIDAR

-318 PRKVVANSFILNEEQ
+318 PRKVVANSFVLNEDE

-354 LLVTMHQSG
+354 LLTLMHQCG

-370 GQLGYFK
+370 GALGYFK
-377 HIYIDVGDNQ
+377 HIYIDIGDNQ

-402 IGEIINSVGGKDLVL
+402 IGEIVRLVGGKDLVL

-434 VQVTKY
+434 VQVTKH

-453 FAAMKE
+453 FSAMKE

-464 QKISNASMV
+464 KKIANASMI

-478 LSPTYHFKQ
+478 LSPTYRFKQ

-493 YALEVASRYGID
+493 YALEVAARYGID
-505 KDIIAKAKEFLKE
+505 ESIVAKAKEFLKE
-518 NTQNSS
+518 NGKDETQD
-524 AELLEILQKK
+524 LLDILQKK
-534 IEETTKLEEE
+534 IEETTKLQDE
-544 LAKREAELD
+544 LARREADLE
-553 KRTKKLENDEEIFE
+553 KRSKKLANDEGIFE
-567 TKRENMLSDVKEEK
+567 TKKENMLKDVKEER
-581 ARLINDAK
+581 AELIENAK
-589 KEIADIISKMHNSDM
+589 REISDIINKMHNSDM
-604 RVHEVIALKKELEEL
+604 RVHEVIALKKELEQL
-619 EEKEEEEVFDEE
+619 EEQEEEEIYDEE
-631 ISVDDYV
+631 INVDDFV
-638 SIPSMNIYGK
+638 TIPSMNISGK
-648 VVRIKGDKAHIITD
+648 VTRIKGDKAHIVSD
-662 SGLAIDVSKSKL
+662 SGLSFDVSKNKL
-674 HKVNKPKVGTTKV
+674 HKVNRPKVGNTKV
-687 KKTNYDLAVNTN
+687 RTTNYDLAINTK

-753 SQKDLTYRAGGEHEG
+753 TQKGLSYRPGGEHEG

-773 VVIFK
+773 VVMFD

>member
-1 MSFIYA
+1 
-7 KIICMQNIYET
+7 MQNIYET
-18 FEFNKIKEHILE
+18 FEFNKIKEHLLE
-30 YAKTELG
+30 YAKTELA

-43 LMMFDSPDK
+43 LKMFDNAEAVK
-52 VNNALL
+52 NALE
-58 DLKEIS
+58 DLKEVS
-64 SIIVRFGPLPI
+64 SIIVRFGSLPI
-75 NNSANALV
+75 HNSANALV
-83 LIDMAK
+83 LIDLAK
-89 KTGLLTPRDLH
+89 KTGLLTPRDLS
-100 LIAEDVLTIVK
+100 LIAEDVLTIGK
-111 ISAFLKK
+111 ISTFLKK
-118 IESGY
+118 LDNMY
-123 PRIVEIT
+123 PRVNELT
-130 SGFVDLSNLEKE
+130 AGFIDLNNLEKE

-147 TNSLTVADNAT
+147 TNSLTVADNAS
-158 PDLAQIRHKLKK
+158 PDLNQIRKSLKK
-170 IEAELQ
+170 AEATLQ
-176 SKIASIALAYSK
+176 SKIASLAFTYGK

-204 PVKTVDKSRIN
+204 PVKTVDKSRVS

-247 QENEEVRKILK
+247 QENEEIRKILK
-258 SLTALVLLQEGEII
+258 ALTALVLLQEGEII
-272 NNNKIIAK
+272 TNNKIIAK

-288 NYMSE
+288 MYGNE
-293 INGEIA
+293 INADIAECSNKQEI
-299 DSVTS
+299 
-304 QTIELISAR
+304 ILESAR

-318 PRKVVANSFILNEEQ
+318 PRKVVANSYSLSEEE

-354 LLVTMHQSG
+354 LLTLMHQAG
-363 LALPIRK
+363 LMVPVRSAKI
-370 GQLGYFK
+370 GYFK
-377 HIYIDVGDNQ
+377 HIFIDIGDNQ

-402 IGEIINSVGGKDLVL
+402 IGEIIHAVGGKDLVL

-434 VQVTKY
+434 VEVTKY

-464 QKISNASMV
+464 KNIANASMI

-478 LSPTYHFKQ
+478 LSPTYRFKQ

-505 KDIIAKAKEFLKE
+505 ANIIKKAHEFLK
-518 NTQNSS
+518 QNETNDAS
-524 AELLEILQKK
+524 ELLDILQKK
-534 IEETTKLEEE
+534 VEEANKLQDALE
-544 LAKREAELD
+544 KQQIELD
-553 KRTKKLENDEEIFE
+553 RREKKLTNDEELFE
-567 TKRENMLSDVKEEK
+567 SKKENMMKDVKEEK
-581 ARLINDAK
+581 EELIAKAK
-589 KEIADIISKMHNSDM
+589 KEISDIISKMHNSDM
-604 RVHEVIALKKELEEL
+604 KVHEVIELKKQLEEL
-619 EEKEEEEVFDEE
+619 EEREEEEVYNEE
-631 ISVDDYV
+631 INVDDYV

-648 VVRIKGDKAHIITD
+648 VMRLKGNKAHIVSD
-662 SGLAIDVSKSKL
+662 SGFSFDVDKSKL
-674 HKVNKPKVGTTKV
+674 HKVNRPKVGTSKV
-687 KKTNYDLAVNTN
+687 KKTNYDLAINTH

-704 NLIGMRVEEAKN
+704 NLIGMRVEEASN
-716 ALIKYLDNCRLKHLS
+716 TLMKYIDNCRLKHLS

-741 GALRKMVREYLD
+741 GALRKMTREYLD
-753 SQKDLTYRAGGEHEG
+753 KQKDLTYRAGGEHEG

-773 VVIFK
+773 VVLFK

>member
-1 MSFIYA
+1 MQDIY
-7 KIICMQNIYET
+7 QT

-30 YAKTELG
+30 YAKTELA

-43 LMMFDSPDK
+43 LKMFDNQEAIK
-52 VNNALL
+52 NALL
-58 DLKEIS
+58 DLNEVS

-100 LIAEDVLTIVK
+100 LIAEDVLTINK

-118 IESGY
+118 IENGY
-123 PRIVEIT
+123 PRIIEIT
-130 SGFVDLSNLEKE
+130 QGFMDLTNLEKE

-147 TNSLTVADNAT
+147 TNSLTVADHAT
-158 PDLAQIRHKLKK
+158 PTLYQIRTKLKK
-170 IEAELQ
+170 VEAELQ
-176 SKIASIALAYSK
+176 QKIASIALSYAK

-247 QENEEVRKILK
+247 QENEEVRKVLK
-258 SLTALVLLQEGEII
+258 ALTALVLLQESEII
-272 NNNKIIAK
+272 TNNKIIAK

-288 NYMSE
+288 NYMNE

-299 DSVTS
+299 ECVDS
-304 QTIELISAR
+304 QTVELINAR

-318 PRKVVANSFILNEEQ
+318 PRKVVANSFILNENE

-354 LLVTMHQSG
+354 LLVMMHQSG

-370 GQLGYFK
+370 GQLGFFK
-377 HIYIDVGDNQ
+377 HIYIDIGDNQ

-402 IGEIINSVGGKDLVL
+402 IGEIINLVGGKDLVL

-434 VQVTKY
+434 LEVTKH
-440 LEEKHALAMISSH
+440 LENKHALAMISSH
-453 FAAMKE
+453 FEAMKE

-464 QKISNASMV
+464 SKICNASMI
-473 FDEEN
+473 FDEEH
-478 LSPTYHFKQ
+478 LSPTYIFKQ

-505 KDIIAKAKEFLKE
+505 NKIISNAKAFLNE
-518 NTQNSS
+518 NSQNSS
-524 AELLEILQKK
+524 AELLDILQKK
-534 IEETTKLEEE
+534 IEETTKLQDE
-544 LAKREAELD
+544 LNKKEAELD
-553 KRTKKLENDEEIFE
+553 KRSKKLENDEEIFA
-567 TKRENMLSDVKEEK
+567 TKKENMMKDVKEEK
-581 ARLINDAK
+581 EELIANAK
-589 KEIADIISKMHNSDM
+589 KEIEDIISKMHNSDM
-604 RVHEVIALKKELEEL
+604 KVHEVIALKKELEEL
-619 EEKEEEEVFDEE
+619 EEKQEEEIYNED
-631 ISVDDYV
+631 IQVDDYV

-648 VVRIKGDKAHIITD
+648 VTRLKGNKAHIVSD
-662 SGLAIDVSKSKL
+662 SGLSFDVSREKL
-674 HKVNKPKVGTTKV
+674 HIVPKPKVGKTIV
-687 KKTNYDLAVNTN
+687 KKTNYDLAINTK
-699 VGIEL
+699 VGLEL
-704 NLIGMRVEEAKN
+704 NLIGMHVDEAKN
-716 ALIKYLDNCRLKHLS
+716 ALTKYLDNVRLKHLG

-741 GALRKMVREYLD
+741 GALRKMVRDYLD
-753 SQKDLTYRAGGEHEG
+753 TQKGLSYRPGGEHEG

-773 VVIFK
+773 VVIFD

>member
-1 MSFIYA
+1 
-7 KIICMQNIYET
+7 MQNIYET
-18 FEFNKIKEHILE
+18 FEFNKIKDHLLE

-37 KVYIDE
+37 KFYINE
-43 LMMFDSPDK
+43 LTMFD
-52 VNNALL
+52 NAQDVKNSLE
-58 DLKEIS
+58 DLREVS
-64 SIIVRFGPLPI
+64 SIIIRFGPLPI
-75 NNSANALV
+75 SNSANALV
-83 LIDMAK
+83 LIDLAK
-89 KTGLLTPRDLH
+89 KTGLLTPRDLN
-100 LIAEDVLTIVK
+100 LIAEDVLTIVR
-111 ISAFLKK
+111 ISTFLKK
-118 IESGY
+118 TNTGY
-123 PRIVEIT
+123 PRITALTE
-130 SGFVDLSNLEKE
+130 GFIDLSNLEKE

-147 TNSLTVADNAT
+147 TNSLSIADNAS
-158 PDLAQIRHKLKK
+158 PELHQIRNKLKK
-170 IEAELQ
+170 VEAMLQ
-176 SKIASIALAYSK
+176 DKISSLAFTYGK

-204 PVKTVDKSRIN
+204 PVKTVDKNKVS

-233 EIVQINNEITALKV
+233 EIVQINNEITSLKV
-247 QENEEVRKILK
+247 QENEEIRKILK
-258 SLTALVLLQEGEII
+258 ALTALVLLQEGEII

-280 LDFLSAKA
+280 LDFLSTKA
-288 NYMSE
+288 QYGNE
-293 INGEIA
+293 INADIA
-299 DSVTS
+299 ECSDK
-304 QTIELISAR
+304 QIIELVDAR

-318 PRKVVANSFILNEEQ
+318 PRKVVANSFVLNEDE

-354 LLVTMHQSG
+354 LLTLMHQCG

-370 GQLGYFK
+370 GTLGYFK
-377 HIYIDVGDNQ
+377 HIYIDIGDNQ

-402 IGEIINSVGGKDLVL
+402 IGEIVRLVGGKDLVL

-434 VQVTKY
+434 VQVTKH

-453 FAAMKE
+453 FSAMKE

-464 QKISNASMV
+464 KKIANASMI

-478 LSPTYHFKQ
+478 LSPTYRFKQ

-493 YALEVASRYGID
+493 YALEVAARYGID
-505 KDIIAKAKEFLKE
+505 EKIVAKAKEFLKE
-518 NTQNSS
+518 NGKDETQD
-524 AELLEILQKK
+524 LLDILQKK

-553 KRTKKLENDEEIFE
+553 KRSKKLANDEDIFE
-567 TKRENMLSDVKEEK
+567 TKKENMLKDVKEER
-581 ARLINDAK
+581 AELIENAK
-589 KEIADIISKMHNSDM
+589 REISDIINKMHNSDM
-604 RVHEVIALKKELEEL
+604 RVHEVIALKKELEKL
-619 EEKEEEEVFDEE
+619 EEQEEEEIFDEE
-631 ISVDDYV
+631 INVDDFV
-638 SIPSMNIYGK
+638 TIPSMNISGK
-648 VVRIKGDKAHIITD
+648 VTRIKGDKAHIISD
-662 SGLAIDVSKSKL
+662 SGLSFDVSKNKL
-674 HKVNKPKVGTTKV
+674 HKVNRPKVGNTKV
-687 KKTNYDLAVNTN
+687 RTTNYDLAINTKI
-699 VGIEL
+699 GIEL

-753 SQKDLTYRAGGEHEG
+753 TQKGLSYRPGGEHEG

-773 VVIFK
+773 VVMFD

>member
-1 MSFIYA
+1 MQDIYH
-7 KIICMQNIYET
+7 T
-18 FEFNKIKEHILE
+18 FEFNKIKEHLLE
-30 YAKTELG
+30 YAKTELA

-43 LMMFDSPDK
+43 LRMLDNQEAVK
-52 VNNALL
+52 NALL
-58 DLKEIS
+58 DLNEIS

-75 NNSANALV
+75 NNSANALI
-83 LIDMAK
+83 LIDLAK

-100 LIAEDVLTIVK
+100 LIAEDVLTINK

-118 IESGY
+118 IENGY
-123 PRIVEIT
+123 PRIVET
-130 SGFVDLSNLEKE
+130 TAGFVDLTNLEKE

-147 TNSLTVADNAT
+147 TNSLTVSDHAS
-158 PDLAQIRHKLKK
+158 PELYQIRMRLKK
-170 IEAELQ
+170 VEAELQ
-176 SKIASIALAYSK
+176 SKIASIALSYAK

-204 PVKTVDKSRIN
+204 PVKTVDKSKIN

-258 SLTALVLLQEGEII
+258 VMTSLVLLQEKEII
-272 NNNKIIAK
+272 NNNIIIAK
-280 LDFLSAKA
+280 LDFISSKA
-288 NYMSE
+288 HYMNE

-299 DSVTS
+299 ECVNQQS
-304 QTIELISAR
+304 IELINAR

-318 PRKVVANSFILNEEQ
+318 PKKVVANSFILNEEE

-354 LLVTMHQSG
+354 LLVMMHQSG

-370 GQLGYFK
+370 GSLGYFK
-377 HIYIDVGDNQ
+377 HIYIDIGDNQ

-402 IGEIINSVGGKDLVL
+402 IGEIINAVGGKDLVL

-434 VQVTKY
+434 VEVTKH
-440 LEEKHALAMISSH
+440 LENKHALAMISSH

-464 QKISNASMV
+464 PKICNASMI
-473 FDEEN
+473 FDEEH
-478 LSPTYHFKQ
+478 LSPTYIFKQ

-505 KDIIAKAKEFLKE
+505 NKIIANAKAFLSE
-518 NTQNSS
+518 NSQNSS
-524 AELLEILQKK
+524 AELLDILQKK
-534 IEETTKLEEE
+534 IEEVTKLQEE
-544 LAKREAELD
+544 LNKREIELD
-553 KRTKKLENDEEIFE
+553 RRSKKLDNDEEIFAS
-567 TKRENMLSDVKEEK
+567 KKENMMKDVKEEK
-581 ARLINDAK
+581 EELIANAK
-589 KEIADIISKMHNSDM
+589 KEIEDIISKMHNSDM
-604 RVHEVIALKKELEEL
+604 KVHEVIALKKELEEL
-619 EEKEEEEVFDEE
+619 EEKQEEEIFDEE
-631 ISVDDYV
+631 INVDDYV

-648 VVRIKGDKAHIITD
+648 VTRIKGEKAHIISD
-662 SGLAIDVSKSKL
+662 SGLSFDVSKNKL

-687 KKTNYDLAVNTN
+687 KKTNYDLAINTK
-699 VGIEL
+699 VGLEL
-704 NLIGMRVEEAKN
+704 NLIGMHVDEAKV
-716 ALIKYLDNCRLKHLS
+716 ALTKYIDNVRLKRLG

-741 GALRKMVREYLD
+741 GALRKMVRDYLD
-753 SQKDLTYRAGGEHEG
+753 TQKGLTYRAGGEHEG

-773 VVIFK
+773 VVIFN

>member
-1 MSFIYA
+1 MQDIY
-7 KIICMQNIYET
+7 QT
-18 FEFNKIKEHILE
+18 FEFNKIKEHLLE
-30 YAKTELG
+30 YAKTELA

-43 LMMFDSPDK
+43 LKMFENIEAVK
-52 VNNALL
+52 NALL
-58 DLKEIS
+58 DLNEVS

-100 LIAEDVLTIVK
+100 LIAEDVLTINK

-123 PRIVEIT
+123 PRIIEIT
-130 SGFVDLSNLEKE
+130 QGFMDLTNLEKE

-147 TNSLTVADNAT
+147 TNSLTVADHAT
-158 PDLAQIRHKLKK
+158 PELYSIRTKLKK
-170 IEAELQ
+170 VEAELQ
-176 SKIASIALAYSK
+176 QKIASIALSYAK

-247 QENEEVRKILK
+247 QENEEVRKVLK
-258 SLTALVLLQEGEII
+258 ALTALVLLQESEII
-272 NNNKIIAK
+272 TNNKIIAK

-288 NYMSE
+288 NYMNE

-299 DSVTS
+299 ECVDS
-304 QTIELISAR
+304 QTVELISAR

-318 PRKVVANSFILNEEQ
+318 PRKVVANSFLLNEEQ

-354 LLVTMHQSG
+354 LLVMMHQSG

-377 HIYIDVGDNQ
+377 HIYIDIGDNQ

-402 IGEIINSVGGKDLVL
+402 IGEIINLVGGKDLVL

-434 VQVTKY
+434 VEVTKH
-440 LEEKHALAMISSH
+440 LENKHALAMISSH

-464 QKISNASMV
+464 PKICNASMV
-473 FDEEN
+473 FDEEH
-478 LSPTYHFKQ
+478 LSPTYIFKQ

-505 KDIIAKAKEFLKE
+505 NKIISNAKAFLNE
-518 NTQNSS
+518 NSQNSS
-524 AELLEILQKK
+524 AELLDILQKK
-534 IEETTKLEEE
+534 IEETTKLQDE
-544 LAKREAELD
+544 LNKKEAELD
-553 KRTKKLENDEEIFE
+553 KRSKKLENDEEIFA
-567 TKRENMLSDVKEEK
+567 TKKENMMKDVKEEK
-581 ARLINDAK
+581 EELIANAK
-589 KEIADIISKMHNSDM
+589 KEIEDIISKMHNSDM
-604 RVHEVIALKKELEEL
+604 KVHEVIALKKELEEL
-619 EEKEEEEVFDEE
+619 EEKQEEEIYNED
-631 ISVDDYV
+631 IQVDDYV

-648 VVRIKGDKAHIITD
+648 VTRLKGNKAHIVSD
-662 SGLAIDVSKSKL
+662 SGLSFDVSKEKL
-674 HKVNKPKVGTTKV
+674 HIVPKPKVGKTVV
-687 KKTNYDLAVNTN
+687 KKTNYDLAINTK
-699 VGIEL
+699 VGLEL
-704 NLIGMRVEEAKN
+704 NLIGMHVDEAKN
-716 ALIKYLDNCRLKHLS
+716 ALTKYLDNVRLKHLG

-741 GALRKMVREYLD
+741 GALRKMVRDYLD
-753 SQKDLTYRAGGEHEG
+753 TQKGLSYRPGGEHEG

-773 VVIFK
+773 VVIFD

>member
-1 MSFIYA
+1 
-7 KIICMQNIYET
+7 MQNIYET
-18 FEFNKIKEHILE
+18 FEFNRIKEHILE

-43 LMMFDSPDK
+43 LEMFDSAVK

-64 SIIVRFGPLPI
+64 SIIIRFGPLPI

-111 ISAFLKK
+111 ISTFLKK
-118 IESGY
+118 IENGY

-158 PDLAQIRHKLKK
+158 PELAQIRHKLKK

-176 SKIASIALAYSK
+176 SKIASIALAYAK

-204 PVKTVDKSRIN
+204 PVKTVDKGKIN

-247 QENEEVRKILK
+247 QENEEVRKVLK
-258 SLTALVLLQEGEII
+258 ALTSLVLLQEGEII

-288 NYMSE
+288 LYASE
-293 INGEIA
+293 INAEIA
-299 DSVTS
+299 ECVET
-304 QTIELISAR
+304 QTIELIDAR

-318 PRKVVANSFILNEEQ
+318 PKKVVANSFILNEEE

-354 LLVTMHQSG
+354 LLTLMHQSG

-402 IGEIINSVGGKDLVL
+402 IGEIINCVGGKDLVL

-434 VQVTKY
+434 VEVTKY

-464 QKISNASMV
+464 KKISNASMV

-505 KDIIAKAKEFLKE
+505 ENIIAKAKAFLKE

-524 AELLEILQKK
+524 AELLDILQKK

-544 LAKREAELD
+544 LARREAELD

-567 TKRENMLSDVKEEK
+567 SKRENMLKDVKEEREQIIAK
-581 ARLINDAK
+581 AK
-589 KEIADIISKMHNSDM
+589 KEVSDIISKMHNSDM

-619 EEKEEEEVFDEE
+619 EEKEEEEVFDED
-631 ISVDDYV
+631 IQVNDYV
-638 SIPSMNIYGK
+638 SIPSMNITGK
-648 VVRIKGDKAHIITD
+648 VVRIKGDKAHIISD
-662 SGLAIDVSKSKL
+662 SGMSFDVSKSKL
-674 HKVNKPKVGTTKV
+674 HKIAKPKVGTSKV
-687 KKTNYDLAVNTN
+687 KKTNYDLAINTS

-704 NLIGMRVEEAKN
+704 NLIGMRVEEAKST
-716 ALIKYLDNCRLKHLS
+716 LIKYLDNCRLKHLT

-753 SQKDLTYRAGGEHEG
+753 TQKDLTYRAGGEHEG

>member
-1 MSFIYA
+1 
-7 KIICMQNIYET
+7 MQNIYET
-18 FEFNKIKEHILE
+18 FEFNKIKEHLLE
-30 YAKTELG
+30 YAKTELA

-43 LMMFDSPDK
+43 LVMFDNPNS
-52 VNNALL
+52 VVNALE

-75 NNSANALV
+75 HNSANALV

-111 ISAFLKK
+111 ISAFIKK
-118 IESGY
+118 IEVSY
-123 PRIVEIT
+123 PRITELT
-130 SGFVDLSNLEKE
+130 AGFIDLSNLEKE

-147 TNSLTVADNAT
+147 TNSLTVADHAS
-158 PDLAQIRHKLKK
+158 PELYQIRTKLKK
-170 IEAELQ
+170 AEANLQ
-176 SKIASIALAYSK
+176 SKIASLAFAYGK

-204 PVKTVDKSRIN
+204 PVKTVEKSKVS

-247 QENEEVRKILK
+247 QENEEIRKILK
-258 SLTALVLLQEGEII
+258 MLTSLVLLQEGEII
-272 NNNKIIAK
+272 TNNKIIAK

-288 NYMSE
+288 LYGNE
-293 INGEIA
+293 INAEIA
-299 DSVTS
+299 ECSTKQEIILDA
-304 QTIELISAR
+304 AR

-318 PRKVVANSFILNEEQ
+318 PRKVVANSFALNEEQ

-354 LLVTMHQSG
+354 LLVLMHQCG
-363 LALPIRK
+363 LALPVKK
-370 GQLGYFK
+370 GVVGYFK
-377 HIYIDVGDNQ
+377 HIFIDIGDNQ

-402 IGEIINSVGGKDLVL
+402 IGEIIHAVGGKDLVL

-434 VQVTKY
+434 IEVTKY
-440 LEEKHALAMISSH
+440 LESKHALAMISSH

-464 QKISNASMV
+464 KNIANASMI

-478 LSPTYHFKQ
+478 LSPTYRFKQ

-505 KDIIAKAKEFLKE
+505 SEIIKKAKQFLKE
-518 NTQNSS
+518 NETNQTS
-524 AELLEILQKK
+524 ELLDILQKK
-534 IEETTKLEEE
+534 IEEASKLQD
-544 LAKREAELD
+544 ELD
-553 KRTKKLENDEEIFE
+553 RQKVDLERREKKLTNDEQIFE
-567 TKRENMLSDVKEEK
+567 SKKENMMKDVKEEK
-581 ARLINDAK
+581 EELIANTK
-589 KEIADIISKMHNSDM
+589 KEIEDIISKMHNSDM
-604 RVHEVIALKKELEEL
+604 KVHEVIALKKELEEL
-619 EEKEEEEVFDEE
+619 EEKEEDVVYNEE
-631 ISVDDYV
+631 INVDDYV

-648 VVRIKGDKAHIITD
+648 VNRIKGSKAHIVSD
-662 SGLAIDVSKSKL
+662 SGMAFDVDKNKL
-674 HKVNKPKVGTTKV
+674 HKVSQPKVGTSRV
-687 KKTNYDLAVNTN
+687 KKTNYDLAINTK

-704 NLIGMRVEEAKN
+704 NLIGLRVEEAKN
-716 ALIKYLDNCRLKHLS
+716 SLIKYLDNCRLKHLS

-741 GALRKMVREYLD
+741 GALRTMVRQYLD
-753 SQKDLTYRAGGEHEG
+753 TQKDLTYRPGGEHEG

>member
-1 MSFIYA
+1 
-7 KIICMQNIYET
+7 MQNIYET
-18 FEFNKIKEHILE
+18 FEFNRIKEHILE

-37 KVYIDE
+37 KVYINE
-43 LMMFDSPDK
+43 LMMYDSPDK

-176 SKIASIALAYSK
+176 SKIASIALAYAK

-204 PVKTVDKSRIN
+204 PVKTVDKNRIN

-299 DSVTS
+299 DSVTT

-354 LLVTMHQSG
+354 LLTLMHQSG

-434 VQVTKY
+434 VEVTKF

-464 QKISNASMV
+464 KKISNASMV

-505 KDIIAKAKEFLKE
+505 QNIIDKAKAFLKE

-524 AELLEILQKK
+524 SELLEILQKK

-544 LAKREAELD
+544 LAKKEAELE

-567 TKRENMLSDVKEEK
+567 SKRENMLADVKEEK
-581 ARLINDAK
+581 ARLIAETK

-604 RVHEVIALKKELEEL
+604 RVHEVIQLKKELEEL

-631 ISVDDYV
+631 INVDDYV

-648 VVRIKGDKAHIITD
+648 VMRIKGDKAHIITD

-674 HKVNKPKVGTTKV
+674 HKVNKPKVGASKV
-687 KKTNYDLAVNTN
+687 KKTNYDLAINTN

-716 ALIKYLDNCRLKHLS
+716 ALIKYLDNCRLKHLT

-741 GALRKMVREYLD
+741 GALRKMVRDYLD
-753 SQKDLTYRAGGEHEG
+753 TQKDLTYRPGGEHEG

>member
-1 MSFIYA
+1 MQDIY
-7 KIICMQNIYET
+7 QT
-18 FEFNKIKEHILE
+18 FEFNKIKDHLLE
-30 YAKTELG
+30 YAKTELA

-43 LMMFDSPDK
+43 LKMFENQDAIK
-52 VNNALL
+52 NALL
-58 DLKEIS
+58 DLNEVS

-83 LIDMAK
+83 LIDLAK

-100 LIAEDVLTIVK
+100 LIAEDVLTINK

-118 IESGY
+118 IENGY
-123 PRIVEIT
+123 PRITEIT
-130 SGFVDLSNLEKE
+130 QGFMDLTNLEKE

-147 TNSLTVADNAT
+147 TNSLTVADHAT
-158 PDLAQIRHKLKK
+158 PTLYQIRTKLKK
-170 IEAELQ
+170 VEAELQ
-176 SKIASIALAYSK
+176 QKIASIALSYAK

-204 PVKTVDKSRIN
+204 PVKTVDKSRVN

-247 QENEEVRKILK
+247 QENEEVRKVLK
-258 SLTALVLLQEGEII
+258 ALTALVLLQESEII
-272 NNNKIIAK
+272 TNNKIIAK

-299 DSVTS
+299 ECVPT
-304 QTIELISAR
+304 QTVELISAR

-318 PRKVVANSFILNEEQ
+318 PRKVVANSFNLSEEE

-354 LLVTMHQSG
+354 LLVMMHQSG

-370 GQLGYFK
+370 GQLGFFK
-377 HIYIDVGDNQ
+377 HIYIDIGDNQ

-402 IGEIINSVGGKDLVL
+402 IGEIINAVGGKDLVL

-434 VQVTKY
+434 IEVTKH
-440 LEEKHALAMISSH
+440 LENKHALAMISSH

-464 QKISNASMV
+464 PKICNASMI
-473 FDEEN
+473 FDEEH
-478 LSPTYHFKQ
+478 LSPTYIFKQ

-505 KDIIAKAKEFLKE
+505 SKIISNAKAFLSE
-518 NTQNSS
+518 NSQNSS
-524 AELLEILQKK
+524 AELLDILQKK
-534 IEETTKLEEE
+534 IEETTKLQDE
-544 LAKREAELD
+544 LNKKEVELD
-553 KRTKKLENDEEIFE
+553 KRSKKLENDEEIFA
-567 TKRENMLSDVKEEK
+567 TKKENMMKDVKEEK
-581 ARLINDAK
+581 EELIANAK
-589 KEIADIISKMHNSDM
+589 REIEDIISKMHNSDM
-604 RVHEVIALKKELEEL
+604 KVHEVIALKKELEEL
-619 EEKEEEEVFDEE
+619 EEKQEEEIYNED
-631 ISVDDYV
+631 INVDDYV

-648 VVRIKGDKAHIITD
+648 VTRLKGNKAHIVSD
-662 SGLAIDVSKSKL
+662 SGLSFDVSKEKL
-674 HKVNKPKVGTTKV
+674 HIVPKPKVGKTVV
-687 KKTNYDLAVNTN
+687 KKTNYDLAINTK
-699 VGIEL
+699 VGLEL
-704 NLIGMRVEEAKN
+704 NLIGMHVDEAKT
-716 ALIKYLDNCRLKHLS
+716 ALTKYLDNVRLKRLG

-741 GALRKMVREYLD
+741 GALRKMVRDYLD
-753 SQKDLTYRAGGEHEG
+753 TQKGLSYRPGGEHEG

-773 VVIFK
+773 VVIFD

>member
-1 MSFIYA
+1 
-7 KIICMQNIYET
+7 MQNIYET
-18 FEFNKIKEHILE
+18 FEFDTIKEHLLE

-43 LMMFDSPDK
+43 LVMFDNANAVK
-52 VNNALL
+52 NALE
-58 DLKEIS
+58 DLREVS
-64 SIIVRFGPLPI
+64 SIIIRFGPLPI
-75 NNSANALV
+75 GNSANALV
-83 LIDMAK
+83 LIDLAK

-111 ISAFLKK
+111 ISTYLKK
-118 IESGY
+118 VGNSY
-123 PRIVEIT
+123 PRINELTNQFI
-130 SGFVDLSNLEKE
+130 DLSNLEKE

-147 TNSLTVADNAT
+147 TNSLSVSDHASQE
-158 PDLAQIRHKLKK
+158 LYQIRTKLKK
-170 IEAELQ
+170 VEATLQ
-176 SKIASIALAYSK
+176 SKIASLAFTYGK

-193 NITIR
+193 NVTIR

-204 PVKTVDKSRIN
+204 PVKTVEKSRVP

-247 QENEEVRKILK
+247 QENEEIRKILK
-258 SLTALVLLQEGEII
+258 ALTSLVLLQEGEII

-288 NYMSE
+288 MYGAE

-299 DSVTS
+299 EFSDK
-304 QTIELISAR
+304 QIIELVDAR

-318 PRKVVANSFILNEEQ
+318 PRKVVANSFLLTEEE

-354 LLVTMHQSG
+354 LLTMMHQSG
-363 LALPIRK
+363 LMLPVRK
-370 GQLGYFK
+370 GQMGYFK
-377 HIYIDVGDNQ
+377 HIYIDIGDNQ

-402 IGEIINSVGGKDLVL
+402 IGEIIHAVGGKDLVL

-434 VQVTKY
+434 IEVTKY

-464 QKISNASMV
+464 KNIANASMI
-473 FDEEN
+473 FDEEK
-478 LSPTYHFKQ
+478 LLPTYRFKQ

-505 KDIIAKAKEFLKE
+505 EKIVKNAKEFLKE
-518 NTQNSS
+518 NSQNSS
-524 AELLEILQKK
+524 NELLEILQKK
-534 IEETTKLEEE
+534 IEEATKLQDE
-544 LAKREAELD
+544 LTRKEAEYE
-553 KRTKKLENDEEIFE
+553 KRNKKLLNDEQLFE
-567 TKRENMLSDVKEEK
+567 TKKENMLKDVKEEK
-581 ARLINDAK
+581 AELIEKAK

-604 RVHEVIALKKELEEL
+604 RVHDVIALKKELEEL
-619 EEKEEEEVFDEE
+619 EEQEEEEVFDEE
-631 ISVDDYV
+631 IAVDDFV
-638 SIPSMNIYGK
+638 TIPSMNISGK
-648 VVRIKGDKAHIITD
+648 VTRIKGEKAHVISD
-662 SGLAIDVSKSKL
+662 SGMAFDISKNKL
-674 HKVNKPKVGTTKV
+674 HKVNRPKVGTSKV
-687 KKTNYDLAVNTN
+687 RTTNYDLGINTK
-699 VGIEL
+699 VGLEL
-704 NLIGMRVEEAKN
+704 NLIGMHIDEARI
-716 ALIKYLDNCRLKHLS
+716 ALIKYLDNCRLTHLT

-741 GALRKMVREYLD
+741 GALRKMTRDYLET
-753 SQKDLTYRAGGEHEG
+753 QKDLTFRAGGEYEG

-773 VVIFK
+773 VVIWK